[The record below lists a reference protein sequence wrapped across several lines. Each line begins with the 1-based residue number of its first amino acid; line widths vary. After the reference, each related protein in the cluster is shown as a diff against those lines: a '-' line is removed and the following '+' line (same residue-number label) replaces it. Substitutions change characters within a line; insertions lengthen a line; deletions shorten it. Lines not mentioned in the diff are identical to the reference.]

1 MLRGLTALVTH
12 CAAMNQTALQGEP
25 IDVRPTPREQ
35 IDELLKRVDELNPAE
50 LDALPFGMIQLDA
63 TGKIL
68 RFNKTEAELARIN
81 RQRQLGKNFF
91 DEVAPCTKVKEF
103 YGRFLEG
110 LAKKELYET
119 FGFVFKFAHGPR
131 NVAITLFYA
140 QATQS
145 VWVLVSQA
153 ELR

>member
-1 MLRGLTALVTH
+1 MSQH
-12 CAAMNQTALQGEP
+12 FPDGEP
-25 IDVRPTPREQ
+25 IEVQPAPRDQ
-35 IDELLKRVDELNPAE
+35 IEKLLTRVDQLNPAE
-50 LDALPFGMIQLDA
+50 LDELPFGMIQLDA

-68 RFNKTEAELARIN
+68 KFNKTEAELARIN

-91 DEVAPCTKVKEF
+91 EDVAPCTKVKEF
-103 YGRFLEG
+103 HGRFLEG
-110 LAKKELYET
+110 VAKKQLYET

-153 ELR
+153 APR

>member
-1 MLRGLTALVTH
+1 MSQLPPD
-12 CAAMNQTALQGEP
+12 GEP
-25 IDVRPTPREQ
+25 IEVQPAPREQ
-35 IDELLKRVDELNPAE
+35 IDRVLNRVEQMNSDELDE
-50 LDALPFGMIQLDA
+50 LPFGMIQLDP

-68 RFNKTEAELARIN
+68 KFNKTEAELARLN
-81 RQRQLGKNFF
+81 RRRQLGKNFF
-91 DEVAPCTKVKEF
+91 EEVAPCTKVKEF
-103 YGRFLEG
+103 HGRFLEG
-110 LAKKELYET
+110 VARKELYET

-153 ELR
+153 LPR

>member
-1 MLRGLTALVTH
+1 MS
-12 CAAMNQTALQGEP
+12 QFPPDGEP
-25 IDVRPTPREQ
+25 IPLDQVEVQPAPREQ
-35 IDELLKRVDELNPAE
+35 LDQLLSRADQMNLAE
-50 LDALPFGMIQLDA
+50 LDELPFGMIQLDP

-68 RFNKTEAELARIN
+68 KFNKTEAELARIN

-91 DEVAPCTKVKEF
+91 EEVAPCTKVKEF
-103 YGRFLEG
+103 HGRFLEG
-110 LAKKELYET
+110 VAKKQLYET

-131 NVAITLFYA
+131 HVAITLFYA

-153 ELR
+153 VAR

>member
-1 MLRGLTALVTH
+1 MTH
-12 CAAMNQTALQGEP
+12 SFPAGEP
-25 IDVRPTPREQ
+25 IEVQPAPREK
-35 IDELLKRVDELNPAE
+35 IEELLKRVDELLPSE
-50 LDALPFGMIQLDA
+50 LDALPFGMIQLDP

-68 RFNKTEAELARIN
+68 KFNKTEAELARLN

-91 DEVAPCTKVKEF
+91 EEVAPCTRVKEF

-110 LAKKELYET
+110 IAKKELYET
-119 FGFVFKFAHGPR
+119 FGFVFKFAHGHR

-153 ELR
+153 VPR

>member
-1 MLRGLTALVTH
+1 MT
-12 CAAMNQTALQGEP
+12 QSFPDGEP
-25 IDVRPTPREQ
+25 IAVEPAPREK
-35 IDELLKRVDELNPAE
+35 IEEVLRRVDEMNSAE

-68 RFNKTEAELARIN
+68 KFNKTEAELARIN

-91 DEVAPCTKVKEF
+91 EDVAPCTRVKEF

-110 LAKKELYET
+110 LARKELYET

-153 ELR
+153 VPR